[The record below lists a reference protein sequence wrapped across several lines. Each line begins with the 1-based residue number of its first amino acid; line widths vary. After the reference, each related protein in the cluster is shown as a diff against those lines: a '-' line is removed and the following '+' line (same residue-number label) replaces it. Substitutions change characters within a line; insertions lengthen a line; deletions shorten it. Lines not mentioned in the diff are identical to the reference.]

1 MKFLSFDN
9 RYNERNNC
17 ATTWLARVLTGPPAC
32 QGPTPLFIALIPN
45 QSVAKG
51 GPSCRVGQICSDL
64 STGRCDQVTGIG
76 ELDCESAICRREL
89 PSLIE
94 YTCKPNEEAAR
105 VGHSWEERSGK
116 EKERKEEMSQ
126 VKKKKK
132 IKAKEDKPAE
142 PNELPVEEKQ
152 IEENLVR
159 RCVFVREDE
168 GRDGG
173 TQEEDVDGLDQCT
186 SFFIPVVRR

>member
-1 MKFLSFDN
+1 M
-9 RYNERNNC
+9 
-17 ATTWLARVLTGPPAC
+17 
-32 QGPTPLFIALIPN
+32 
-45 QSVAKG
+45 
-51 GPSCRVGQICSDL
+51 GQICSDS
-64 STGRCDQVTGIG
+64 STSQCDQLTGIG
-76 ELDCESAICRREL
+76 ELDRESAICRREL

-105 VGHSWEERSGK
+105 IGLSWEERSGK
-116 EKERKEEMSQ
+116 EKERKEKMSQ

-132 IKAKEDKPAE
+132 IKTKEDKPAE

-152 IEENLVR
+152 VEENLVR

-168 GRDGG
+168 GRADGAEE
-173 TQEEDVDGLDQCT
+173 EEDVDGLDQCT